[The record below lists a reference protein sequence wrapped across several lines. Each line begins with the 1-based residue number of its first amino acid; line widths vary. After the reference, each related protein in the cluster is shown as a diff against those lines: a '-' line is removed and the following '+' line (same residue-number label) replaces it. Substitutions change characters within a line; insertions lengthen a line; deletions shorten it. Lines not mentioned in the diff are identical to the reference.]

1 MKSKDYSK
9 RNIIQW
15 IGFGVVM
22 LSMVIRVVLFLS
34 GIARELEYST
44 INTITWTGLTIG
56 IILLLVSYLFPKE
69 T

>member
-1 MKSKDYSK
+1 MNSKDYSK

-15 IGFGVVM
+15 IAFGIVM

-34 GIARELEYST
+34 GARELEYST
-44 INTITWTGLTIG
+44 INAITWTGLTIG

>member
-15 IGFGVVM
+15 IAFGIVM
-22 LSMVIRVVLFLS
+22 FSMVLRVVLFLS

-44 INTITWTGLTIG
+44 INAITWTGLTIG

>member
-15 IGFGVVM
+15 IAFGVVM
-22 LSMVIRVVLFLS
+22 LSMVISVVLFLS

>member
-1 MKSKDYSK
+1 MNSKDYSK

-15 IGFGVVM
+15 IAFGIVI

-44 INTITWTGLTIG
+44 INAITWTGLTIG

>member
-1 MKSKDYSK
+1 MNSKDYSK

-15 IGFGVVM
+15 IAFGIVI

-34 GIARELEYST
+34 GIASELEYST
-44 INTITWTGLTIG
+44 INAITWTVLTIG